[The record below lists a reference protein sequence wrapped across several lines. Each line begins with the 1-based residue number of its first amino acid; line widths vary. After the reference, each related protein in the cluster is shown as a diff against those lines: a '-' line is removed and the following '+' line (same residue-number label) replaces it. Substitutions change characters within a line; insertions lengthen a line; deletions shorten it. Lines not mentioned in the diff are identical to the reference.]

1 MDNGNSMAPGGLPA
15 PIHGNRSQDS
25 KAAPKGP
32 PCYVAIHGTFCERTP
47 MQRSFPATCLRA
59 LLAALSLTA
68 SAASGAPTVTT
79 PQDPRDVARVP
90 GRDEKPRVV
99 FPEEEGWFLVERQAD
114 ARVATATFQAAA
126 PRGHPPVDLAT
137 VTVLRDI
144 WNADLEKAQHQF
156 GRQLSAECEGVRA
169 RLLRQDSTTVRRRLV
184 HWDCGTGEHPFTA
197 IQLLLQGRDDL
208 FSVELFSRDGQLSDG
223 LLVRW
228 SDWLW
233 EVEPCLDPGQGT
245 PCPPDNWD
253 RLGAPAPPPSG
264 GRP

>member
-1 MDNGNSMAPGGLPA
+1 ML
-15 PIHGNRSQDS
+15 R
-25 KAAPKGP
+25 
-32 PCYVAIHGTFCERTP
+32 
-47 MQRSFPATCLRA
+47 CLRA
-59 LLAALSLTA
+59 AGVPALLTVLALLAP
-68 SAASGAPTVTT
+68 AARTAPTVTT

-99 FPEEEGWFLVERQAD
+99 FPEEEGWFLLERQAD
-114 ARVATATFQAAA
+114 ARVATATFQATA
-126 PRGHPPVDLAT
+126 PRGQPPVDLAT

-169 RLLRQDSTTVRRRLV
+169 HLLRQDSTHVRRRLV
-184 HWDCGTGEHPFTA
+184 HWSCESGEHPFTA
-197 IQLLLQGRDDL
+197 LQLLLQGRDDL
-208 FSVELFSRDGQLSDG
+208 FSVEVFSREGLLSEG

-228 SDWLW
+228 GDWLW
-233 EVEPCLDPGQGT
+233 DVGPCLDKGAGP

-253 RLGAPAPPPSG
+253 RLAAPVAPPAA